1 MPRGSVCFCSCATK
15 CANTKYRSHPHQSNK
30 KGNIMATVYI
40 VTRPTENKFGWT
52 PDLTDAARYGTLCVL
67 YEADERPQFHPNKA
81 IKIAREI
88 MQDFSP
94 EDFLLWPGGSDPIGV
109 MIACMV
115 ASEFSSEINVLRWE
129 RNFNNGERDRSKGFY
144 MPVKLDLS

>member
-1 MPRGSVCFCSCATK
+1 
-15 CANTKYRSHPHQSNK
+15 
-30 KGNIMATVYI
+30 
-40 VTRPTENKFGWT
+40 
-52 PDLTDAARYGTLCVL
+52 
-67 YEADERPQFHPNKA
+67 
-81 IKIAREI
+81 

-115 ASEFSSEINVLRWE
+115 ASEFSSEVNVLRWE